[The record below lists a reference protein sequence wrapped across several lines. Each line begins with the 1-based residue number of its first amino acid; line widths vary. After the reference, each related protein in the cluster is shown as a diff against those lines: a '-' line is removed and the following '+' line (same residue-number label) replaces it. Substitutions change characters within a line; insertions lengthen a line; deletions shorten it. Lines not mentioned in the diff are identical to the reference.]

1 MKLENRPLYAVALAV
16 LVAGL
21 VVGLTF
27 TGLSDDTVL
36 VGVAILACLMILLF
50 VLGRR
55 DHLDEHDHHPV
66 PGRRQAPPHV
76 RP

>member
-1 MKLENRPLYAVALAV
+1 MRHENQPLYAVAV

-21 VVGLTF
+21 VVRLTF
-27 TGLSDDTVL
+27 TGLSDSTVL

-50 VLGRR
+50 MLSRR
-55 DHLDEHDHHPV
+55 DHLDEHDHHPA
-66 PGRRQAPPHV
+66 PGRRQAQPHF